1 MRKFT
6 LIVCLLLLPCAI
18 MAEKQGKNIRFN
30 IGLKTGFQAITYND
44 PYFEIDNYKYNE
56 NTIQSNK
63 IGYTIAPFFRLSFKR
78 FYIQT
83 EGAFGIARHS
93 FDFTDTREEAI
104 ENVEPN
110 IPTYELKTYCMQ
122 VPILFGYDFI
132 LEDKYGMSLFTGPR
146 TKFTFTALSEQE
158 YKHFTYDDLN
168 EVLEKK
174 TYYWEIGLGIKIY
187 NVFFDFVFDLG
198 LTKASKYIEAPKI
211 DKQFKANR
219 RDNILSFSIGV
230 IF

>member
-83 EGAFGIARHS
+83 EGWH
-93 FDFTDTREEAI
+93 T
-104 ENVEPN
+104 
-110 IPTYELKTYCMQ
+110 
-122 VPILFGYDFI
+122 
-132 LEDKYGMSLFTGPR
+132 
-146 TKFTFTALSEQE
+146 
-158 YKHFTYDDLN
+158 
-168 EVLEKK
+168 VL
-174 TYYWEIGLGIKIY
+174 
-187 NVFFDFVFDLG
+187 
-198 LTKASKYIEAPKI
+198 AS
-211 DKQFKANR
+211 
-219 RDNILSFSIGV
+219 
-230 IF
+230 